1 MEGYKDLKIHQNI
14 NVKLTTEKPEYE
26 VSFGALRLN
35 TMKYNPAIMS
45 RIQTL
50 FLVFLFIFLGN
61 LMNYLIEDFQSD
73 DNLSEYVVW
82 IYVEIVFLMI
92 RIVLPTLV
100 IYKNQGCHQFMK
112 SALNELASE
121 FKCLQSRNSI
131 RLSGTQIANNLLPLE
146 TTQGHKNNEE
156 ATHRLDALTTIEDR
170 TKEQEDVKTQL
181 TVALNTVNVELE
193 PFDKPDLK
201 NIKATLMSPLRT
213 KHMSVDIKEE
223 IKNEPG
229 VAKEMQSAIKGK
241 GKGKGQSN
249 FKKVNAL
256 RPKNISD
263 DKPSVLTTKNTPHTN

>member
-14 NVKLTTEKPEYE
+14 NVKLTAEKYE
-26 VSFGALRLN
+26 VSSLSLLGLN

-50 FLVFLFIFLGN
+50 LLVFLFIFLGN

-73 DNLSEYVVW
+73 DNSSEYAVW
-82 IYVEIVFLMI
+82 IHVEIVFLML

-112 SALNELASE
+112 SALKELASE

-131 RLSGTQIANNLLPLE
+131 RMSGTQITNNLLPLE
-146 TTQGHKNNEE
+146 TTQVHKNLKE
-156 ATHRLDALTTIEDR
+156 ATHSLDPLITIEDG
-170 TKEQEDVKTQL
+170 TQEPEDVKTQL
-181 TVALNTVNVELE
+181 TVALNTVNFELE

-213 KHMSVDIKEE
+213 KHMSADIKE
-223 IKNEPG
+223 G
-229 VAKEMQSAIKGK
+229 VAKEMQSVIKGK

-256 RPKNISD
+256 IPKNISD
-263 DKPSVLTTKNTPHTN
+263 DKPSVLTTRNTPHTD